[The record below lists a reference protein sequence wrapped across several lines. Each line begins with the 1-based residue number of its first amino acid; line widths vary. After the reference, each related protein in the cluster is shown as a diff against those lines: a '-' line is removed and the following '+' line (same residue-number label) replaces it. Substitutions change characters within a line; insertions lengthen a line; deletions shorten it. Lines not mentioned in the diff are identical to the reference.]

1 MPTSLW
7 HIRQTSPYWTSA
19 SGLAQL
25 AWEQKILNTFSEN
38 VFGYYAVTL
47 ELNALHLLEHSSIP
61 NILRMDSASQEKIC
75 RSLSP
80 NQKNPVNILIDLH
93 HWPFDDDSLD
103 YIVLPHVLEFS
114 DNPHSIL
121 REAHRCLRA
130 GGYLSITAFNP
141 HSFLGLQ
148 AGHIKLGHRHQWL
161 TRRCLLDW
169 MQLLNLYPDRGAFGQ
184 WRPMTQHF
192 KLFNRL
198 AWLDKAG
205 ERWWPQGANIFA
217 LRVVKRVVTD
227 TRQVVIRQHSL
238 LDHLLQPAAITAA
251 NTDKPITINN

>member
-1 MPTSLW
+1 MPTPLW

-19 SGLAQL
+19 SGLGQL

-47 ELNALHLLEHSSIP
+47 ELNALNLLEYSSIP
-61 NILRMDSASQEKIC
+61 HILRMDSVSQEKVY
-75 RSLSP
+75 RSLST
-80 NQKNPVNILIDLH
+80 NSKNPVNILVDLH
-93 HWPFDDDSLD
+93 NWPFDDDSLD
-103 YIVLPHVLEFS
+103 YIILPHVLEFS

-121 REAHRCLRA
+121 REAQRCLRA

-141 HSFLGLQ
+141 HSFLGIQ
-148 AGHIKLGHRHQWL
+148 AGHIELGHRHQWL
-161 TRRCLLDW
+161 TRRRLLDW

-184 WRPMTQHF
+184 WRPMTERP

-205 ERWWPQGANIFA
+205 ERWWPHGANIFA

-227 TRQVVIRQHSL
+227 TRQVVVRQPSI
-238 LDHLLQPAAITAA
+238 LDHLLNPTVITAA
-251 NTDKPITINN
+251 DSDIPK